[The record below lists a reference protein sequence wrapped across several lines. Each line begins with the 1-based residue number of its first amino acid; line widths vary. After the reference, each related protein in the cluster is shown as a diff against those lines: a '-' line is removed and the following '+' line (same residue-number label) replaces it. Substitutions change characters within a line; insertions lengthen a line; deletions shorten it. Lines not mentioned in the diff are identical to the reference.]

1 MITDFIERAKRGESV
16 YLCDVR
22 DAFNDANSNVEC
34 VIEPAVGEAGRWSIP
49 LPCADTGEESV
60 FLNEYFYAHIYNFI
74 SAFGGKNMTLY
85 YDPGV
90 QHIEKLC
97 ASLPD
102 IFQTMLPRSERFGY
116 GKCLNVTDRVNE
128 AMGFPPF
135 RFKTVHKRCD
145 NIIPNPAIS
154 DNAVTAFQKA
164 VATASDKVI
173 CGLDIGG
180 TDIKVVATFN
190 GRIAA
195 FCEYDWYP
203 AGMTSI
209 DQLIEPIILMVRIMR
224 TAISLPDTTCGN
236 EQRAALLNNSAS
248 DEERRGI
255 LDSFGKEFG
264 VPILF
269 DGIGVG
275 FPDVVIH
282 SKIVGGE
289 TFKTRGI
296 RHSSSDYETEFSELI
311 GLNDML
317 LAHCKP
323 GGVINITNDGSLAA
337 YTAAV
342 ELAHSERANDV
353 SDGVFAH
360 TFGTELGTG
369 WINECGEI
377 PQIPLEIYNC
387 VFDLGNYPA
396 RKFGVFDLRSTL
408 NFNTGIAGTMQKYT
422 SQSGAFRLALEYFSA
437 NAPKLRQELFDK
449 GFIEEK
455 EDGIYVAL
463 SPADMRKPLLE
474 HIMELA
480 DKGQP
485 QAEHVFIEIGRYL
498 AAIYRETE
506 FILNPKIKRRVLYGR
521 FVKRH
526 NCFKLMQKGAH
537 ESLDIVFDVGDESLA
552 FTPLMR
558 DLKNDPHYTVAQFG
572 QAVGAVYFA
581 SSLLG

>member
-1 MITDFIERAKRGESV
+1 MIKDFIERAKHGESV
-16 YLCDVR
+16 YICDVR
-22 DAFNDANSNVEC
+22 DAFTNAKTNVEC
-34 VIEPAVGEAGRWSIP
+34 VIEPAVGEARRWSVP
-49 LPCADTGEESV
+49 LPQADTEEESV
-60 FLNEYFYAHIYNFI
+60 FINEYFYAHIYNLI

-85 YDPGV
+85 YDSGV
-90 QHIEKLC
+90 RHIEKLC

-102 IFQTMLPRSERFGY
+102 IFQTMLPRSERSCY

-135 RFKTVHKRCD
+135 HFKTVHHRCD
-145 NIIPNPAIS
+145 KFVPKPDIAEDAI
-154 DNAVTAFQKA
+154 TAFRKA
-164 VATASDKVI
+164 VNTAGDKVF

-180 TDIKVVATFN
+180 TDIKIVATVN

-195 FCEYDWYP
+195 FYEYDWYP

-209 DQLIEPIILMVRIMR
+209 DQLIEPIILMVRVMR
-224 TAISLPDTTCGN
+224 TALTLPDTPRGN
-236 EQRAALLNNSAS
+236 EQRTALLNNNVS
-248 DEERRGI
+248 DEDRRGI
-255 LDSFGKEFG
+255 LDSLGKEFG

-296 RHSSSDYETEFSELI
+296 RHSSSDYEAEFSELL

-342 ELAHSERANDV
+342 ELAHSERASDV

-369 WINECGEI
+369 WITESGEI

-387 VFDLGNYPA
+387 VFDLGNSPA
-396 RKFGVFDLRSTL
+396 REFDVFDLRSTL

-437 NAPKLRQELFDK
+437 NSPRLYQELFDK

-455 EDGIYVAL
+455 EDGIYVSL

-485 QAEHVFIEIGRYL
+485 QAERVFIEVGRYL
-498 AAIYRETE
+498 TAIYRETE
-506 FILNPKIKRRVLYGR
+506 FILNPKVKRRVLYGR
-521 FVKRH
+521 FVKRL
-526 NCFKLMQKGAH
+526 NCFRLMQKGAQ
-537 ESLDIVFDVGDESLA
+537 ELLDISFDVGDESLA